1 MRSCIT
7 ASLRR
12 RKGGKQDRIGNETV
26 FWGNVQDEGKH
37 VRYCMLYALYVW
49 EGIKDEEKV

>member
-12 RKGGKQDRIGNETV
+12 RKGGKQDRIGNETG

-37 VRYCMLYALYVW
+37 VKILHVICIVCV
-49 EGIKDEEKV
+49 GGDKG

>member
-37 VRYCMLYALYVW
+37 VRYCMLYVLYVW